1 MRMALALTLMRTI
14 LPFTTARTF
23 WILGLNL
30 REEMPVILVP
40 TPPRYLALPRWV
52 FWCPK
57 LVFLP
62 VKKHTRGIESPH
74 FSGQDSV
81 GGECGIAS
89 AAPSVAGAA
98 ALLQVAGVHHRIAA

>member
-1 MRMALALTLMRTI
+1 
-14 LPFTTARTF
+14 
-23 WILGLNL
+23 
-30 REEMPVILVP
+30 MPVILVP

-52 FWCPK
+52 FWFPK

-81 GGECGIAS
+81 GRNRGIAS
-89 AAPSVAGAA
+89 APESMAGAA
-98 ALLQVAGVHHRIAA
+98 AFLHIAGGHHRIVPIHPRWRAMFVVHAAAAKQH

>member
-1 MRMALALTLMRTI
+1 
-14 LPFTTARTF
+14 
-23 WILGLNL
+23 
-30 REEMPVILVP
+30 MPVILVP

-52 FWCPK
+52 FWRPK

-81 GGECGIAS
+81 GRNRGIAS
-89 AAPSVAGAA
+89 AAESVAGAA
-98 ALLQVAGVHHRIAA
+98 ALLQIAAGHHRIVRIHPRARAMLVIYAAAAHQHRRKDRHNQKE